1 MNQLITIA
9 ILFCLSFMIG
19 LLQTPT
25 VFKLNDKAAVAL
37 KLKQRDALD
46 QNHYQL
52 PKQICLIENVSKIC
66 YLLKT
71 HQKELSNFYSF

>member
-9 ILFCLSFMIG
+9 ILFCLFFTMG
-19 LLQTPT
+19 LSQTPI
-25 VFKLNDKAAVAL
+25 VLKLNEKAAVAL

-52 PKQICLIENVSKIC
+52 AKQICLI
-66 YLLKT
+66 
-71 HQKELSNFYSF
+71 